1 MKSKISDFE
10 SQLCCGVT
18 TFGCERLNTLSVC
31 FLCSF
36 SFEKS
41 LKLLGL
47 DDSFQEGTS
56 DPVVTRGAYLSLIH
70 LRHLKLRQLQ
80 VKSKQLRSTTQRWFR
95 RLSHFPRPQRVSL
108 GLLNYLRSVERTLT
122 FDLAGLRQEGG
133 ELRST
138 AEETGRMNAA
148 RGGSGEAGGLGSLQ
162 FSHNT
167 PVDYKVQTNAIRPET
182 C

>member
-1 MKSKISDFE
+1 MSKVSDFE
-10 SQLCCGVT
+10 SQLCCSVA
-18 TFGCERLNTLSVC
+18 TFACERLNKLSVC
-31 FLCSF
+31 FLRSF
-36 SFEKS
+36 SFEES

-56 DPVVTRGAYLSLIH
+56 DPVLTRGAYLSLIH

-80 VKSKQLRSTTQRWFR
+80 VKSKQPRSTMHRWFW
-95 RLSHFPRPQRVSL
+95 RLSHFLRPQRVSL

-122 FDLAGLRQEGG
+122 FDLAGLQQEDG

-138 AEETGRMNAA
+138 AEETGWMNAA

-162 FSHNT
+162 FSYNT
-167 PVDYKVQTNAIRPET
+167 PVDYKVRRRQR
-182 C
+182 